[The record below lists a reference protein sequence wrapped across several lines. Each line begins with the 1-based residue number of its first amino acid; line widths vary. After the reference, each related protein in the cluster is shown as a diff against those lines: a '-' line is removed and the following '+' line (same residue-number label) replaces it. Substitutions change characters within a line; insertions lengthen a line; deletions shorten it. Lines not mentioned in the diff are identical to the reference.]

1 MKKLSTCE
9 LLNYIYKVTNILV
22 IRIDSVKNI
31 ADNIKLNELLDSQ
44 RKEYLLIIRNTK
56 DLLRKCKGIK
66 ENISLID
73 KISNRLI
80 NKNNI
85 HKILVEDNKKIVEE
99 IDKKLKTYD
108 YSEDSVEVLTSELK
122 KTIKKNIKE
131 IDIILQKK

>member
-1 MKKLSTCE
+1 MKKISSCE
-9 LLNYIYKVTNILV
+9 LLNYIYKVSNIIV
-22 IRIDSVKNI
+22 IKIDSVKKI
-31 ADNIKLNELLDSQ
+31 TDNTKLNELLDSQ
-44 RKEYLLIIRNTK
+44 RKEYLLIIKDIK

-85 HKILVEDNKKIVEE
+85 HRILVEDIKKTVEE
-99 IDKKLKTYD
+99 IDKKLKVYD
-108 YSEDSVEVLTSELK
+108 FSEDNVEVVTNRLK

>member
-1 MKKLSTCE
+1 MKKISSCE
-9 LLNYIYKVTNILV
+9 LLNYIYKVTNIIV

-31 ADNIKLNELLDSQ
+31 TDNTKLNELLDSQ
-44 RKEYLLIIRNTK
+44 RKEYLLIIRDTK

-80 NKNNI
+80 NKNNF
-85 HKILVEDNKKIVEE
+85 HRILVEDMEKIVGE
-99 IDKKLKTYD
+99 IDKKLKVYD
-108 YSEDSVEVLTSELK
+108 FSEDSVEVITSELK

-131 IDIILQKK
+131 IDIFLQKK

>member
-1 MKKLSTCE
+1 MKKISSCE
-9 LLNYIYKVTNILV
+9 LLNYIYKVTNIIV

-31 ADNIKLNELLDSQ
+31 TDNTKLNELLDSQ
-44 RKEYLLIIRNTK
+44 RKEYLLIIRDTK

-80 NKNNI
+80 NKNNFYR
-85 HKILVEDNKKIVEE
+85 ILVEDMEKIVGE
-99 IDKKLKTYD
+99 IDKKLKVYD
-108 YSEDSVEVLTSELK
+108 FSEDSVEVITSELK

-131 IDIILQKK
+131 IDIFLQKK